1 MWRDPFTAMITRT
14 LLALMASAATV
25 FASPLLEYTFSS
37 AGSSQASSGSNP
49 AALVLHNSSTV
60 PTDLTSTG
68 IDGVAGAGDRYLD
81 TQSSAGSY
89 GQHAAA
95 VAGLSGVSQFTFAG
109 WINTSNVSQGGGRI
123 FDLYNSSNQGYHLV
137 GQPSGA
143 LRLVVDGLTANSA
156 TGLLEADTW
165 VFVAVTYDGT
175 ATSNNV
181 RFHKGGRL
189 TAVSTTT
196 TSLNAGVTNAQT
208 VRFTVGKDD
217 GLGSGVFAGRFDN
230 LRFYDRVLT
239 EGELEALRAADA
251 PAAPPPAQE
260 LLLEYAF
267 DGAGIL
273 EPSGGAVDVNL
284 ALGDAAG
291 QPLDVTGRSFPGV
304 RGAGDR
310 YLDLVTNPGAYGQ
323 HAVDEDAIDGLTA
336 FTLSGWINTDSVS
349 QAGSR
354 IVDNFDNTNGFRF
367 VGQPSGAVRLVV
379 DQPSPNNIT
388 TPSNFLEAGQWIFF
402 AITYDGASTSNN
414 VRIYKGKR
422 EASVSTPFH
431 TGTINAGPV
440 NNDNAKFTVGK
451 DRSLGGNAFIGR
463 YDNIRLHRGVLTAA
477 EIDALRAA
485 DVANYVEPP
494 VLGAVVDVTQAPYF
508 ADNTGATD
516 TTSALQAALSDN
528 QFKNRT
534 LYFPNGTY
542 TVSRP
547 LFISTDNANAG
558 FTHLRGESRTG
569 TVLRLRD
576 NSDGTLGSANFGDPA
591 NPRIMLNFFVG
602 PWTNNGYYHSVEDM
616 TFDIGSGNPG
626 AIALEFQSNNV
637 GWMENVTIRTSD
649 PERRGY
655 IGLKIDRNLVGMGIV
670 RNVSVDGFDYGIRTG
685 HYHAAFVF
693 EDVTVTNQHVAG
705 LWNFQK
711 PISLRRFTSHN
722 TVPALLNT
730 DPAGQ
735 IVVID
740 STFTGGDG
748 TASAIENDAG
758 YLFARNVTTSGYAS
772 AVRNQG
778 VVVPGESV
786 SEYVS
791 DQRFTLWDDTPATSL
806 DLPVV
811 DLPFAPIDVP
821 ADVYVVDGDAQG
833 DDTAAIQA
841 AIDSGKT
848 TVYLPLGDYTVS
860 DTIRIRGNVRRILGQ
875 QSTLVATQSLRG
887 SEKPVLLYEDGGTQP
902 TVWIERIKSNFQASG
917 RHTWIQH
924 NSSNDLVLRH
934 VFIAYG
940 KAYRNEGTGRLFM
953 EDVAAG
959 GANEVMEEIPAF
971 IFKDQEVWA
980 WQFDPEGCLPHVIN
994 DGGRLWVFGFKVGEN
1009 HGPYFYTVNGGQTE
1023 LLGGVVNELTY
1034 DEPPADRAIL
1044 INDNSDTFAIFV
1056 ERTRLGDEN
1065 PAPVVIRERRDQEVR
1080 ELLNGDVPLRLA
1092 DYTEGAVVPFYRGRT
1107 GRGTDLPI
1115 VDVVAAPSRVE
1126 EDAVVPATFTFIVSH
1141 ASDTPLELHY
1151 TLVGDAMNGGDYL
1164 PAPSSITLP
1173 AGATAVELPIMPI
1186 ADLLG
1191 EDPEQLRLQL
1201 LGDSHYLVA
1210 RSFDPAVLVL
1220 QDIDEDLSRGLL
1232 ARFGFDSGLVD
1243 ETGQVDPAISFGAT
1257 LEPQP
1262 DGNVAARLPG
1272 GGAYLQLAP
1281 AGDFGFLRDG
1291 FTARTVS
1298 LRFRADTT
1306 AGTSILFEEG
1316 GASHGLGLRIVDGM
1330 LHARAVAFLIPT
1342 DLFVPIEAGH
1352 WHHIAL
1358 TYDRGRVELH
1368 LDGTFVGTAFAL
1380 RPSTPSHR
1388 SPGGLGNGIAGD
1400 VFADTVNTGFTG
1412 LIDDFAYYTRTLNDR
1427 EIRSLAGVVRID
1439 QQLVDTGLVTV
1450 PLLPGDAAL
1459 GGTEATLTPLGRLP
1473 FVAGMGEATVWRVRN
1488 PTGENL
1494 QLTLQNANGEVSRTF
1509 VATAYADTILASAL
1523 STDAQLHQLRELRP
1537 VVDTAFPTDATF
1549 DDDRLIP
1556 LD

>member
-1 MWRDPFTAMITRT
+1 MITRT

-25 FASPLLEYTFSS
+25 LASPLLEYTFSQP
-37 AGSSQASSGSNP
+37 GSSQASSGTNP
-49 AALVLHNSSTV
+49 AALVLHTAAQA
-60 PTDLTSTG
+60 PADLTSVA
-68 IDGVAGAGDRYLD
+68 IDGVQGAGDRHLD
-81 TQSSAGSY
+81 TQASAGSY
-89 GQHAAA
+89 GRHAAA
-95 VAGLSGVSQFTFAG
+95 VAALSGVSQFTFAG
-109 WINTSNVSQGGGRI
+109 WINTSNVGQGGGRI
-123 FDLYNSSNQGYHLV
+123 FDLLTGTSGYHLV

-143 LRLVVDGLTANSA
+143 LRLVVDGISADSA

-165 VFVAVTYDGT
+165 IFVAVTYDGT
-175 ATSNNV
+175 AASNNV
-181 RFHKGGRL
+181 RFHKGGKL
-189 TAVSTTT
+189 TAVATSTVA
-196 TSLNAGVTNAQT
+196 SLNAGPTNAQS

-217 GLGSGVFAGRFDN
+217 GLASGTFAGRFDN
-230 LRFYDRVLT
+230 LRLYDRVLT
-239 EGELEALRAADA
+239 ETDLEALRAADS
-251 PAAPPPAQE
+251 PATPPPAKE

-267 DGAGIL
+267 DAAGI
-273 EPSGGAVDVNL
+273 PQSSGGTAGVDL
-284 ALGDAAG
+284 LLGDAAA

-310 YLDLVTNPGAYGQ
+310 YLDLVTHPGAYGQ
-323 HAVDEDAIDGLTA
+323 HAGDVDDIDGLTT
-336 FTLSGWINTDSVS
+336 FTLSGWINTDSIS
-349 QAGSR
+349 QSGSR
-354 IVDNFDNTNGFRF
+354 LVDNFDNTNGFRL
-367 VGQPSGAVRLVV
+367 VGQPSGALRLVV
-379 DQPSPNNIT
+379 DQLNTT
-388 TPSNFLEAGQWIFF
+388 TPANFIEAGQWIFF
-402 AITYDGASTSNN
+402 AITYDGASTTNN
-414 VRIYKGKR
+414 VLIYKGKR
-422 EASVSTPFH
+422 ESAITVPYH

-440 NNDNAKFTVGK
+440 GNDFVRFTVGK
-451 DRSLGGNAFIGR
+451 DRSLAGNAFIGR
-463 YDNIRLHRGVLTAA
+463 YDNIRLHRGVLDAA

-485 DVANYVEPP
+485 DVENYVEPP
-494 VLGAVVDVTQAPYF
+494 VLGAVIDVTQAPYF
-508 ADNTGATD
+508 ADNTGTTD
-516 TTSALQAALSDN
+516 STVALQAALSDN
-528 QFKNRT
+528 QYKNRT

-569 TVLRLRD
+569 TVMRLRD

-685 HYHAAFVF
+685 HYHASFVF
-693 EDVTVTNQHVAG
+693 EDVTVTNQRVAG

-722 TVPALLNT
+722 AVPALLNT

-748 TASAIENDAG
+748 AASAIENDAG
-758 YLFARNVTTSGYAS
+758 YLFVRNVTSSGYAS
-772 AVRNQG
+772 TVRNQG
-778 VVVPGESV
+778 VIVPRNSIT
-786 SEYVS
+786 EYVS
-791 DQRFTLWDDTPATSL
+791 DQRFTLWNDTPATSL
-806 DLPVV
+806 NLPIV
-811 DLPFAPIDVP
+811 DLPFAPIDDP
-821 ADVYVVDGDAQG
+821 EDTYVVDGDAQG

-860 DTIRIRGNVRRILGQ
+860 DTIRIRGNVRRLLGQ
-875 QSTLVATQSLRG
+875 QSTLVATQSLR
-887 SEKPVLLYEDGGTQP
+887 SSDKPVLLFEDGGTQP
-902 TVWIERIKSNFQASG
+902 TVWIERLKSNFQASG

-959 GANEVMEEIPAF
+959 GANEVMEEVPAF

-980 WQFDPEGCLPHVIN
+980 WQLNPEGCLPHIIN

-1056 ERTRLGDEN
+1056 ERTRPGDEN

-1092 DYTEGAVVPFYRGRT
+1092 DYTRGAVMPFYRGRT
-1107 GRGTDLPI
+1107 ERGTDLPI
-1115 VDVVAAPSRVE
+1115 IDVVANPSRVE
-1126 EDAVVPATFTFIVSH
+1126 EDAVVPASFTFVASH
-1141 ASDTPLELHY
+1141 ASDVPVELHFS
-1151 TLVGDAMNGGDYL
+1151 LGGDALNGEDYL
-1164 PAPSSITLP
+1164 PVPSSITLP
-1173 AGATAVELPIMPI
+1173 AGATMVELPIVPI

-1191 EDPEQLRLQL
+1191 EDPKQIRLHL
-1201 LGDSHYLVA
+1201 LGDSRYLVA
-1210 RSFDPAVLVL
+1210 RAFDPAVIVL
-1220 QDIDEDLSRGLL
+1220 QDVDEDLSRDLL
-1232 ARFGFDSGLVD
+1232 ARFGFDNGLAD
-1243 ETGQVDPAISFGAT
+1243 ETGQVDPAVSVGAT
-1257 LEPQP
+1257 LETQP
-1262 DGNVAARLPG
+1262 DGNVAARFPG

-1298 LRFRADTT
+1298 LRFFADTT

-1316 GASHGLGLRIVDGM
+1316 GASHGLGLRIVDGV
-1330 LHARAVAFLIPT
+1330 LHARAVAFVIPT
-1342 DLFVPIEAGH
+1342 DLFVPIEAGR
-1352 WHHIAL
+1352 WHHVAL

-1368 LDGTFVGTAFAL
+1368 LDGAYVGTAFAL
-1380 RPSTPSHR
+1380 RPNTPFHR
-1388 SPGGLGNGIAGD
+1388 SPGGLGNGIGGD
-1400 VFADTVNTGFTG
+1400 IFADPASTGFIG
-1412 LIDDFAYYTRTLNDR
+1412 LIDDFAYHTRALNDR
-1427 EIRSLAGVVRID
+1427 EIRSLAGVVRVD

-1450 PLLPGDAAL
+1450 PLLPGDAGLA
-1459 GGTEATLTPLGRLP
+1459 EAAPSLTPLGRLP
-1473 FVAGMGEATVWRVRN
+1473 FVAGLGEATVWRVRN

-1523 STDAQLHQLRELRP
+1523 ATRAQLHQLREIRP
-1537 VVDTAFPTDATF
+1537 VLDTAFPTNATF